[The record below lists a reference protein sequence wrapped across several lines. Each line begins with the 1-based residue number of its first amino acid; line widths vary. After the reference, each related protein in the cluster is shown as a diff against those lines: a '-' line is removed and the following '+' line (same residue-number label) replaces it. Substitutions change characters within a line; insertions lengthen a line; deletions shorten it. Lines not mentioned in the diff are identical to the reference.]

1 MATVTEFSGPHPIPS
16 LRMLGNTTEAAN
28 TVISAP
34 HKLKTHRGLYLAL
47 TYGSPA
53 VIGPGLW
60 ACLRTVTVGGDTK
73 KARRQCQDTPHPP
86 NAMFPGI
93 LSLRRGPASDITQS
107 QLLFAWCCRCP
118 SVPGVGRS
126 LPVCTDIPLSDFRF
140 LLPFPEINLRS
151 CSIHLLSTHPPQL
164 SRPSSSFLPHPH
176 THLLI
181 SSSFSLSHRPD
192 WTLPASSTP
201 LRP

>member
-16 LRMLGNTTEAAN
+16 LRMLGNTAEAAN

-34 HKLKTHRGLYLAL
+34 HMLKTHRGLSLAL

-140 LLPFPEINLRS
+140 LLPFPDINLRS
-151 CSIHLLSTHPPQL
+151 CSIHLLSTYPPSFQDLPPL
-164 SRPSSSFLPHPH
+164 SSHTPP

-181 SSSFSLSHRPD
+181 SSSFSLSH
-192 WTLPASSTP
+192 
-201 LRP
+201 